1 MLSHKNKITFWCHL
15 IHQVNEYLKSFHE
28 KIVLFKNRKQ
38 TTKRMNLLC
47 QGKNANKQIKTDWF
61 VFFSVMKTWCYKE
74 MITMEIYLPPP
85 NKGLLAVIKLLPN
98 VAVNLGR
105 YHTANKT
112 TEPSP
117 LTFSF

>member
-61 VFFSVMKTWCYKE
+61 VFFRYENLMLQRNDYDGDLFATAKQRIVSSYKI
-74 MITMEIYLPPP
+74 ITECRRKSRTLPHC
-85 NKGLLAVIKLLPN
+85 K
-98 VAVNLGR
+98 
-105 YHTANKT
+105 
-112 TEPSP
+112 
-117 LTFSF
+117 